1 MGALFY
7 FGLGVITAVLF
18 SNFFNAVYQQI
29 RDVFVSD
36 DDDSEEE
43 KKVAPLK
50 RKTEETEDETGE
62 YEFYNIPNTKDICYF
77 LQVLQLPVVCEEYK
91 TDKKVTKEIQG
102 IYKVYFPEKIKK
114 QTTEKKG

>member
-18 SNFFNAVYQQI
+18 SNFFNAVCQQI

-43 KKVAPLK
+43 KAVPSK
-50 RKTEETEDETGE
+50 RKAEESEDETEE

-102 IYKVYFPEKIKK
+102 IYKAYFPEKTKK